1 MLASSAT
8 SITARWAA
16 AFVAALLYA
25 CIGTQAYAQTQTQ
38 TQTQT
43 SGPSV
48 ALSGTMGD
56 KALLVINGNPRTMGV
71 GNSHSGVKLVSLAA
85 NEAVVEVGGKRVPL
99 SLGGLQVNIG
109 GADSGGNGSRIV
121 LTAGSGG
128 HFLTRGSINGKSVQF
143 MVDTGATTIA
153 MSQAEAE
160 RLGLKY
166 KNGQQ
171 GIAGT
176 ANGNVLIYRTKLDS
190 VRIGDVL
197 VYDVEAAVL
206 VAPMDMVLL
215 GNSFLTRFQMKRENN
230 LMTLDKK
237 S

>member
-1 MLASSAT
+1 MLPRRAISVAP
-8 SITARWAA
+8 RWATA
-16 AFVAALLYA
+16 CLAGLLYLGICTPA
-25 CIGTQAYAQTQTQ
+25 QAQA
-38 TQTQT
+38 QT

-56 KALLVINGNPRTMGV
+56 KALLVINGTPRTLGV
-71 GNSHSGVKLVSLAA
+71 GSSHAGVKLVSLAA
-85 NEAVVEVGGKRVPL
+85 NEAVIEIEGKRMPL

-109 GADSGGNGSRIV
+109 GADSGTSGNRIV

-160 RLGLKY
+160 RIGLKY
-166 KNGQQ
+166 KDGQQ

-176 ANGNVLIYRTKLDS
+176 ANGNVLIYRTKLAS
-190 VRIGDVL
+190 VRIGDVQ

-215 GNSFLTRFQMKRENN
+215 GNSFLTRFQMRRENN
-230 LMTLDKK
+230 LMMLDKK

>member
-1 MLASSAT
+1 MAPQHPFL
-8 SITARWAA
+8 RRRAA
-16 AFVAALLYA
+16 ALGLAAWLGGA
-25 CIGTQAYAQTQTQ
+25 GTALAQANK
-38 TQTQT
+38 
-43 SGPSV
+43 GPSV
-48 ALSGTMGD
+48 ALSGIMGD
-56 KALLVINGNPRTMGV
+56 KALLVVNGSPRAVPV
-71 GNSHSGVKLVSLAA
+71 GGSHQGVKLVGIPSAD
-85 NEAVVEVGGKRVPL
+85 AVVVEADGKRFQL
-99 SLGGLQVNIG
+99 ALGGQQVSIG
-109 GADSGGNGSRIV
+109 GEGSGGSGSRIV

-128 HFLTRGSINGKSVQF
+128 HFVTRGSINGKSVQF

-166 KNGQQ
+166 KDGPQ
-171 GIAGT
+171 GLGNT
-176 ANGNVLIYRTKLDS
+176 ANGQVLIYRTRLDT
-190 VRIGDVL
+190 VRINDVQ

-230 LMTLDKK
+230 LLTLDKK